1 MRYLGL
7 DLGTTSVSAAVLD
20 LATGHVLTTQSLPHH
35 AELTTGIPGAHAQDP
50 EVLVATAQALIASLT
65 GDGPFYGV
73 GVTGQMHG
81 ILYVDAAG
89 RAVSPLY
96 TWLDR
101 QAEMKTGGESYL
113 EHFQNV
119 TGEAVP
125 VGYGA
130 VTHFT
135 QVQSNRVPKTAASL
149 CTAPDYLVMRLCG
162 LTHPVTDPT
171 LAHSLGL
178 FSLEQNTFK
187 SAWEKLGESPVKLPN
202 MSVYGGV
209 AGEYEGVP
217 VVTALG
223 DNQAS
228 FIGSVSEPEHSVLL
242 TLGTSGQ
249 VSRVSSEL
257 KYAGGLETRPFPENR
272 FLLVGASLTGGKALE
287 LLADLVSEIAYK
299 LTGERLE
306 NPYELLEVDPENLK
320 PPYLEVDTR
329 FAGSRSSEGAKAGAI
344 GNITLDNF
352 TLEHLVYG
360 FAQGV
365 VDELY
370 GFWQDGFKAAEAV
383 TGVSKMIGSGNV
395 LRQSSLVRARVQK
408 TFGLPL
414 ALTTHREEAAVG
426 AAMYAA
432 STVRKEALGVI
443 QKVLGKQEPR

>member
-1 MRYLGL
+1 M
-7 DLGTTSVSAAVLD
+7 AANSFR
-20 LATGHVLTTQSLPHH
+20 HR
-35 AELTTGIPGAHAQDP
+35 AEISTEVPGAHTQDP
-50 EVLVATAQALIASLT
+50 EMLVAKALELIRMLT
-65 GDGPFYGV
+65 TEFGPFYGI

-89 RAVSPLY
+89 RAVSPLF

-101 QAEMKTGGESYL
+101 QAEVRDTEGKRYL
-113 EHFQNV
+113 ELFQDV

-125 VGYGA
+125 MGYGA

-135 QVQSNRVPKTAASL
+135 QVQTGRVPKQAASL

-162 LTHPVTDPT
+162 LEQPLTDPT

-178 FSLEQNTFK
+178 FSLEQNTFT
-187 SAWEKLGESPVKLPN
+187 SAWEKLNPNPVKLPTVRVHG
-202 MSVYGGV
+202 SV
-209 AGEYEGVP
+209 AGEYKGVP

-228 FIGSVSEPEHSVLL
+228 FIGSVSDPEHSVLL

-249 VSRVSSEL
+249 VSCVSNEL
-257 KYAGGLETRPFPENR
+257 KYAGGLETRPFPEGR
-272 FLLVGASLTGGKALE
+272 FLLVGASLTGGKSFEILTE
-287 LLADLVSEIAYK
+287 LIDSVVHN
-299 LTGERLE
+299 LTGKHFDNL
-306 NPYELLEVDPENLK
+306 YELLEVDPANLK

-329 FAGSRSSEGAKAGAI
+329 FAGSRSSTGAKTGAI
-344 GNITLDNF
+344 GNITPDNF

-370 GFWQDGFKAAEAV
+370 GFWQGGFEAAGVV
-383 TGVSKMIGSGNV
+383 TGVSKIIGSSKI
-395 LRQSSLVRARVQK
+395 LRRSRLLRERVQE

-414 ALTTHREEAAVG
+414 VLTPRGEETAVG
-426 AAMYAA
+426 AAIYAA
-432 STVRKEALGVI
+432 SVVQEKPLETVSKGILEGG
-443 QKVLGKQEPR
+443 QS